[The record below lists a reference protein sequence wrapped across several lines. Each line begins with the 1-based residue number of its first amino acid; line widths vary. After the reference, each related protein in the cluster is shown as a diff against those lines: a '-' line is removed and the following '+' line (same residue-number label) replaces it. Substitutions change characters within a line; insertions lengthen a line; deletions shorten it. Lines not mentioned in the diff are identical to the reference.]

1 MPDTDRLQLVALLAE
16 IRDSLGQSDNKRE
29 KNDAER
35 ISDTEL
41 GNFFGIDPAAL
52 DAVTKKQIALA
63 KRLSGA
69 KDGQSPPKHVNRS
82 PLVSIMSS
90 LDGVDEAK
98 RGQYVHPPI
107 VLNPKK
113 EESIIPIPAADSSSG
128 WDSTFSGGFITD
140 FRKLI
145 GTGTYT
151 PETYH
156 TVFALLHKYMARIQA
171 SPQEPDVSLY
181 DSLRTTA
188 AIAACIARENLSE
201 DDIDKQLSDEPSGQK
216 LCTLLKGDISGIQS
230 FLYQIL
236 SDGAAR
242 QLRGRSF
249 YLQLLTEAIAHW
261 VLRKL
266 ELPIVNLLL
275 ASGGH
280 FYILAPYTEAGKKL
294 ESLQRE
300 ISEKLWAFHQSD
312 LSFILAG
319 TPVTAGNFKPEE
331 FSSKW
336 RDVSIAVNDRKRK
349 KWSEMEPD
357 AMFNQLFEP
366 SQHGRNDDTQDDT
379 WKFGDLGTKLRNA
392 EHLIVF
398 EVQENIVEN
407 QQDWQST
414 MKAFGWEI
422 NLLDPNG
429 NSPRTSGVDR
439 AIVYRLSDTNFL
451 GDNQIATWTSIPT
464 SYDFRLL
471 PQVIAHQK
479 DGTVLD
485 YNNLA
490 NASDGVHW
498 FGALRM
504 DIDNLGAIFGSALGN
519 NATLARMATLSET
532 LRLFFEGYVPKL
544 CNDYNQKPRE
554 KQKKQ
559 ILELIYAGGD
569 DLFLVGGW
577 SALPQ
582 IAQKIRDEFRCFTT
596 GDHVTLSG
604 GIFIEHQKFPL
615 YQFADRSGEAE
626 YAAKQLKR
634 NAGSQE
640 KNAISF
646 LQTPMSWED
655 FIKVSEW
662 HQKFVDVLTTKDNPL
677 PRDILTRLS
686 QIYSVE
692 ELKGRRWAWRSLYYF
707 YRMRERYRKPN
718 QLKFL
723 NTLERALNQTKV
735 SFELKE
741 FIRVITRWT
750 ALRIRKT
757 DSD

>member
-1 MPDTDRLQLVALLAE
+1 MRDTDRLQLIALLTE
-16 IRDSLGQSDNKRE
+16 IKSLATQDGTTAQEDTPE
-29 KNDAER
+29 F
-35 ISDTEL
+35 ITDTEL
-41 GNFFGIDPAAL
+41 TNFFETAPNAL
-52 DAVTKKQIALA
+52 DAVIKRQIALA
-63 KRLSGA
+63 KRLAGA
-69 KDGQSPPKHVNRS
+69 KSKESTEAPEHHTSLVPIMACLEIANRENRDRFGYPP
-82 PLVSIMSS
+82 
-90 LDGVDEAK
+90 A
-98 RGQYVHPPI
+98 
-107 VLNPKK
+107 VLNPKDRTF
-113 EESIIPIPAADSSSG
+113 IIPTKLTDTSTADVTEL
-128 WDSTFSGGFITD
+128 WKDFARD
-140 FRKLI
+140 FRQLSR
-145 GTGTYT
+145 THTTYT
-151 PETYH
+151 PEAYQTI
-156 TVFALLHKYMARIQA
+156 FALLHKYTARIQA
-171 SPQEPDVSLY
+171 SPRDPDVSLY

-188 AIAACIARENLSE
+188 AIAACIAREGLSE
-201 DDIDKQLSDEPSGQK
+201 DDMDAHLKGECPERN
-216 LCTLLKGDISGIQS
+216 LCMLLKGDISGIQN

-261 VLRKL
+261 VLRQL
-266 ELPIVNLLL
+266 GLPIVNLLL

-280 FYILAPYTEAGKKL
+280 FYILAPYTDASEKL
-294 ESLQRE
+294 KDLQRK
-300 ISEKLWAFHQSD
+300 ISEKLWTLHHSD

-319 TPVTAGNFKPEE
+319 TPVTTRNFKPEE

-336 RDVSIAVNDRKRK
+336 GEVSIAVNNRKGK

-357 AMFNQLFEP
+357 AMFNRLFEP
-366 SQHGRNDDTQDDT
+366 SQPEENGDTQDDA

-407 QQDWQST
+407 QQDWQAT

-422 NLLDPNG
+422 NLLAPDG
-429 NSPRTSGVDR
+429 NPPRTSGIDR
-439 AIVYRLSDTNFL
+439 AIVYRLGNTDFL
-451 GDNQIATWTSIPT
+451 RSNQIGPWNPIPT
-464 SYDFRLL
+464 GYDFRLL
-471 PQVIAHQK
+471 PQVIAHRK

-504 DIDNLGAIFGSALGN
+504 DIDNLGAIFRSGLGN
-519 NATLARMATLSET
+519 NATLERMATLSES

-544 CNDYNQKPRE
+544 CNDYNQRHQE
-554 KQKKQ
+554 KR

-577 SALPQ
+577 SALPE
-582 IAQKIRDEFRCFTT
+582 IAKKIRDEFRCFTT

-626 YAAKQLKR
+626 YSAKQLKR
-634 NAGSQE
+634 NDGSQE

-662 HQKFVDVLTTKDNPL
+662 HQKFVDAVTTKDNPL

-686 QIYSVE
+686 QIYSAE

-707 YRMRERYRKPN
+707 YRMRERYKKPN

-723 NTLERALNQTKV
+723 NTLERALNGTKS

-741 FIRVITRWT
+741 FIHVVTRWA
-750 ALRIRKT
+750 ALQTRK
-757 DSD
+757 

>member
-1 MPDTDRLQLVALLAE
+1 MRDTDRLQLIALLTE
-16 IRDSLGQSDNKRE
+16 MKSLATQG
-29 KNDAER
+29 R
-35 ISDTEL
+35 ITAQEDTPEFITDTEL
-41 GNFFGIDPAAL
+41 TNFFGAAPSAL
-52 DAVTKKQIALA
+52 DAVIKRQIALA
-63 KRLSGA
+63 KHLAGTKSKESTEEPDRQTSLVPIMACLEIANQENRDTFGY
-69 KDGQSPPKHVNRS
+69 PP
-82 PLVSIMSS
+82 
-90 LDGVDEAK
+90 A
-98 RGQYVHPPI
+98 
-107 VLNPKK
+107 VLNPKDRTF
-113 EESIIPIPAADSSSG
+113 IIPAKLTDTSTADLTEF
-128 WDSTFSGGFITD
+128 WKDFARD
-140 FRKLI
+140 FRQLI
-145 GTGTYT
+145 QTHTTYT
-151 PETYH
+151 PEAYQTI
-156 TVFALLHKYMARIQA
+156 FALLHKYTVRIQA
-171 SPQEPDVSLY
+171 SPQDPDVPLY

-188 AIAACIARENLSE
+188 AIAACIAREGLSE
-201 DDIDKQLSDEPSGQK
+201 DDMDAHLKDECPERN
-216 LCTLLKGDISGIQS
+216 LCMLLKGDISGIQN
-230 FLYQIL
+230 FLYQVL

-261 VLRKL
+261 VLRQL
-266 ELPIVNLLL
+266 GLPIVNLLL

-280 FYILAPYTEAGKKL
+280 FYLLAPYTEASEKL
-294 ESLQRE
+294 KDLQRK
-300 ISEKLWAFHQSD
+300 ISEKLWTLHHSD

-319 TPVTAGNFKPEE
+319 TPVTTGNFKPEE

-336 RDVSIAVNDRKRK
+336 GDVSIAVNNRKRK

-366 SQHGRNDDTQDDT
+366 LQHEENGDTQDDA
-379 WKFGDLGTKLRNA
+379 WNFGDLGTKLRNA

-414 MKAFGWEI
+414 MNAFGWEI
-422 NLLDPNG
+422 NLLDPGG
-429 NSPRTSGVDR
+429 NLPPASGVDR
-439 AIVYRLSDTNFL
+439 AIVYRLGDTDFL
-451 GDNQIATWTSIPT
+451 RSNQIATWDPISTG
-464 SYDFRLL
+464 YDFRLL
-471 PQVIAHQK
+471 PQVIAHRK

-504 DIDNLGAIFGSALGN
+504 DIDNLGAIFRSGLGN
-519 NATLARMATLSET
+519 NATLARMATLSES

-544 CNDYNQKPRE
+544 CNDYNQRPRE

-577 SALPQ
+577 SALPE
-582 IAQKIRDEFRCFTT
+582 ISKKIRDEFRYFAT

-634 NAGSQE
+634 NDSSQE

-646 LQTPMSWED
+646 LQRPMSWED

-662 HQKFVDVLTTKDNPL
+662 HQKFVEAVTTQNNPL

-686 QIYSVE
+686 QIYSDE

-707 YRMRERYRKPN
+707 YRMRERYGQPN

-723 NTLERALNQTKV
+723 NSLECALNGAKG

-741 FIRVITRWT
+741 FIRVVTRWT
-750 ALRIRKT
+750 ALQTRE
-757 DSD
+757 